1 MIYRP
6 MGRWGRVLLVLAFVV
21 FAAAAVWLVLTTVRG
36 EERPPVVFTALWLAI
51 LVWNAYWWLVR
62 ICVEVRVDG
71 ATLEWSAPL
80 RRDSAPLADVVRIRP
95 SRAGRQLAV
104 VEFQGRRPMLVPV
117 RVGFSRLERAI
128 EAGAPQVVIDES

>member
-1 MIYRP
+1 VTYRP
-6 MGRWGRVLLVLAFVV
+6 MGRWGRPLLLLVFVV
-21 FAAAAVWLVLTTVRG
+21 FLAAGVWLVIATVRG
-36 EERPPVVFTALWLAI
+36 DAAPPVVFTALWLGI
-51 LVWNAYWWLVR
+51 LAWNAYWWLFRV
-62 ICVEVRVDG
+62 CVEVRVDG

-80 RRDSAPLADVVRIRP
+80 RRGGAPLGDVVRIRP

-104 VEFQGRRPMLVPV
+104 VQVQGRRPVVVPV